1 VVEPSD
7 INEEIKMNK
16 RGLAS
21 PTKSPDDILSQ
32 TRKAFGKSTGKPK
45 SLEKRL
51 QSLPESEL
59 NMVLQT
65 AQFVK
70 LSNSFGKPQPYQ
82 VTVDSMYPKLNSG
95 IRSLVAEVLED
106 AEALDLPDNRA
117 EERDKIQQ
125 ATLDSYAQDVPINMP
140 GKVVGTGRIDDV
152 KAEQLQTAILKKL
165 KVL

>member
-1 VVEPSD
+1 
-7 INEEIKMNK
+7 MNK

-21 PTKSPDDILSQ
+21 PTKEPDDILSQ
-32 TRKAFGKSTGKPK
+32 TRKAFGKRTGKPK
-45 SLEKRL
+45 SLEKKL
-51 QSLPESEL
+51 EAITESEL

-70 LSNSFGKPQPYQ
+70 LANSFGKPQPYQ

-95 IRSLVAEVLED
+95 IRSLVAEVLDD
-106 AEALDLPDNRA
+106 AEPLDLPDNRA
-117 EERDKIQQ
+117 EERDRLQQ
-125 ATLDSYAQDVPINMP
+125 DVIESYAQDVPINMP
-140 GKVVGTGRIDDV
+140 GKVVGTGRIDDA

>member
-1 VVEPSD
+1 
-7 INEEIKMNK
+7 
-16 RGLAS
+16 
-21 PTKSPDDILSQ
+21 
-32 TRKAFGKSTGKPK
+32 
-45 SLEKRL
+45 
-51 QSLPESEL
+51 
-59 NMVLQT
+59 
-65 AQFVK
+65 
-70 LSNSFGKPQPYQ
+70 
-82 VTVDSMYPKLNSG
+82 MYPKLNSG

>member
-1 VVEPSD
+1 
-7 INEEIKMNK
+7 MNK

-21 PTKSPDDILSQ
+21 PTKEPDDILSQ
-32 TRKAFGKSTGKPK
+32 TRKAFGKRTGKPK
-45 SLEKRL
+45 SLEKKL
-51 QSLPESEL
+51 EAITESEL

-70 LSNSFGKPQPYQ
+70 LANSFGKPQPYQ
-82 VTVDSMYPKLNSG
+82 VTVDSMYPKMNSG
-95 IRSLVAEVLED
+95 IRNLVALVLQD
-106 AEALDLPDNRA
+106 AEALDIPDTRA

-140 GKVVGTGRIDDV
+140 GKVVGTGRIDDAE
-152 KAEQLQTAILKKL
+152 AEQLQTAILKKL

>member
-1 VVEPSD
+1 
-7 INEEIKMNK
+7 MNK

-21 PTKSPDDILSQ
+21 PTKEPDDILSQ
-32 TRKAFGKSTGKPK
+32 TRKAFGKRTGKPK
-45 SLEKRL
+45 SLEKKL
-51 QSLPESEL
+51 EAITESEL
-59 NMVLQT
+59 NVVLQT

-70 LSNSFGKPQPYQ
+70 LANSFGKPQPYQ

-95 IRSLVAEVLED
+95 IRSLVAQVLDD
-106 AEALDLPDNRA
+106 AEPLDLPDNRA

-125 ATLDSYAQDVPINMP
+125 ATLNSYAQYGNPVDDVPINMP
-140 GKVVGTGRIDDV
+140 GKVVEDTDV